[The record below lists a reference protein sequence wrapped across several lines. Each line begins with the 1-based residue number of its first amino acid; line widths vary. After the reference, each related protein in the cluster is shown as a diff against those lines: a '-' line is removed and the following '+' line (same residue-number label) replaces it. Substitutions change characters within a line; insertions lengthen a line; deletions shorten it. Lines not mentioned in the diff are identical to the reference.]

1 VVANAVSG
9 NEDNGWWPRHFFS
22 FTGQRYPMS
31 LHPQPSAAPTS
42 LVVMGV
48 AGCGKSSVATAFAA
62 AQNLAMV
69 EGDSLHSAAN
79 VAKMSQGVPLT
90 DADRDGWL
98 TLLGSA
104 LRSHPHG
111 VVMTC
116 SALKLAY
123 RQRLRTASPGLR
135 FAFLDI
141 DRAIAMQRVQAR
153 AGAHFFSSSL
163 VDNQFATL
171 QSPVGEPG
179 VLQLDA
185 ALPLPALL
193 QQLGAWWHQGAP
205 LKAQR

>member
-1 VVANAVSG
+1 MIEPS
-9 NEDNGWWPRHFFS
+9 
-22 FTGQRYPMS
+22 S
-31 LHPQPSAAPTS
+31 LAQPAPS

-48 AGCGKSSVATAFAA
+48 AGCGKSSVAQAFAQ
-62 AQNLAMV
+62 AQGLAMV
-69 EGDSLHSAAN
+69 EGDSFHSAAN

-98 TLLGSA
+98 TLLGASLHGSA
-104 LRSHPHG
+104 QG

-123 RQRLRTASPGLR
+123 RQRLRAASPGLR

-141 DRAIAMQRVQAR
+141 DRATAMQRVQAR

-179 VLQLDA
+179 VLRLDA
-185 ALPLPALL
+185 HEPVATL
-193 QQLGAWWHQGAP
+193 QAQISAWWASNS
-205 LKAQR
+205 AQEGL

>member
-1 VVANAVSG
+1 
-9 NEDNGWWPRHFFS
+9 
-22 FTGQRYPMS
+22 MS
-31 LHPQPSAAPTS
+31 PHPQPQNPPQH

-48 AGCGKSSVATAFAA
+48 AGCGKSSVARAFAA

-69 EGDSLHSAAN
+69 EGDSFHSTAN

-98 TLLGSA
+98 TQLAAA
-104 LRSHPHG
+104 LQASSQS

-116 SALKLAY
+116 SALKAAY
-123 RQRLRTASPGLR
+123 RNRLRAASPSLR

-141 DRAIAMQRVQAR
+141 DRTTAMQRVQAR

-171 QSPVGEPG
+171 ESSVGESG
-179 VLQLDA
+179 VLRLDA
-185 ALPLPALL
+185 REPLPAL
-193 QQLGAWWHQGAP
+193 QAQMSAWWGNAAVHKEA
-205 LKAQR
+205 LR

>member
-1 VVANAVSG
+1 
-9 NEDNGWWPRHFFS
+9 
-22 FTGQRYPMS
+22 MS
-31 LHPQPSAAPTS
+31 LHPQPSTPPTS

-62 AQNLAMV
+62 GQNLTMV
-69 EGDSLHSAAN
+69 EGDSFHSAAN

-90 DADRDGWL
+90 DADREGWL
-98 TLLGSA
+98 GLLADA
-104 LRSHPHG
+104 LHSSGQG

-123 RQRLRTASPGLR
+123 RQRLRAASPGLR

-141 DRAIAMQRVQAR
+141 DRATAMQRVQAR

-171 QSPVGEPG
+171 QSPVGETG
-179 VLQLDA
+179 VLRLDA
-185 ALPLPALL
+185 SLALPVLQ
-193 QQLGAWWHQGAP
+193 QQLGAWWHHA
-205 LKAQR
+205 AQPEAQP